1 MTGVEITSRAIE
13 SFTFDSFP
21 IRKIADWHDRGMLN
35 LSPEYQRAGVW
46 NNKERASLIDTI
58 FCGYPLPAVILYE
71 RIDSRTHKKVYD
83 AIDGKQRLE
92 SILYFMGK
100 LSGEKN
106 RFEAKITNKAD
117 GEITTKRVTWK
128 RLSDKSQRDFEN
140 YEIPCVIVQGEP
152 SEIQEVFV
160 RLNST
165 GKKLSRQE
173 IRNAKYI
180 KSKFLLEMR
189 KFAKR
194 TDRMLLR
201 MGVLN
206 ENEIVR
212 MKDIELMS
220 ELVISVI
227 NESVMDKKKLLDQM
241 MTKDGVDMRSVNKA
255 IKIVFNAIR
264 TVERVLPDIAAT
276 RFRKLC
282 DFYSIVYWFAIRR
295 DSMAVADRKA
305 QQLAGALL
313 QNFAL
318 MADRAYDELKK
329 GKLSEDDGR
338 IVSYVQSVREGGD
351 QKSHRQERDRI
362 LSEVLEGVFEEKD
375 SHRLFSDVQRR
386 IVWGAEKTHRC
397 CGCGKKLVWPEFEVD
412 HVRAHSK
419 GGRTDLEN
427 AALICKS
434 CNSSKG
440 NRSNPPGRGETGVD
454 DGRTVSGIPFKV
466 SEVVR
471 VCIPEVFRRRMVN
484 RKEYEFL
491 LSKESSKVFKT
502 GGWPVLKL
510 NRGRDGDR
518 YSKLAAGGRSARYY
532 DVQDVEVVYRREK
545 CYLTSQFAPK
555 ALAPVIDWLESKGMS
570 RKEVCNLVKKA

>member
-1 MTGVEITSRAIE
+1 MAKGVEITSRAIE

-21 IRKIADWHDRGMLN
+21 IRKVVDWHNRGMLN

-46 NNKERASLIDTI
+46 SNKERASLIDTI

-106 RFEAKITNKAD
+106 RFEAKITNKVD
-117 GEITTKRVTWK
+117 GEITTERVTWK
-128 RLSDKSQRDFEN
+128 KLSDRSQRDFES

-194 TDRMLLR
+194 TDKLLLR

-220 ELVISVI
+220 ELVISAI

-255 IKIVFNAIR
+255 MKIVFNAIR
-264 TVERVLPDIAAT
+264 TVEKVLPDIAST

-282 DFYSIVYWFAIRR
+282 DFYSLVYWFAVRR
-295 DSMAVADRKA
+295 DSMATADRKA

-313 QNFAL
+313 QNFAF

-351 QKSHRQERDRI
+351 QKSHRQERDKI
-362 LSEVLEGVFEEKD
+362 LSEVLKGVFEKKD

-386 IVWGAEKTHRC
+386 IVWGAAKAHKC
-397 CGCGKKLVWPEFEVD
+397 CVCGKRLNWPDFEVD
-412 HVRAHSK
+412 HVTPHSK
-419 GGRTDLEN
+419 GGRTDLSN
-427 AALICKS
+427 AALICKH
-434 CNSSKG
+434 CNASKG
-440 NRSNPPGRGETGVD
+440 NR
-454 DGRTVSGIPFKV
+454 
-466 SEVVR
+466 
-471 VCIPEVFRRRMVN
+471 
-484 RKEYEFL
+484 
-491 LSKESSKVFKT
+491 
-502 GGWPVLKL
+502 
-510 NRGRDGDR
+510 
-518 YSKLAAGGRSARYY
+518 
-532 DVQDVEVVYRREK
+532 
-545 CYLTSQFAPK
+545 
-555 ALAPVIDWLESKGMS
+555 
-570 RKEVCNLVKKA
+570 